1 MYGNETKRLK
11 SNKRIL
17 SIIKGSNHFFDGS
30 SGSISTSYWLR
41 YANLID
47 SLTKGYCFVLIG
59 KFDDAVKEFNKAIQ
73 LNPNDPGYHNDKG
86 YALSKLGNYQEA
98 FNEYNKA

>member
-1 MYGNETKRLK
+1 MPDA
-11 SNKRIL
+11 S
-17 SIIKGSNHFFDGS
+17 SSCFFFDGS

-47 SLTKGYCFVLIG
+47 SLTKGGCFVLID

-86 YALSKLGNYQEA
+86 YALSKLGREMKLYMSLKLLE
-98 FNEYNKA
+98 F